1 MANLAGKVEAEVEI
15 KCDADEFFHSWG
27 GKAHQLPNLCPE
39 KLHNVEV
46 HEGDWKTEGSAKLW
60 TYVHAQ
66 ICSSFL
72 NFAFVCDRLC
82 GFVSGRCDGKKKVAK
97 EIIEAIDEEKKLVTF
112 KVIEGDLMELYKTF
126 IATVHVDTQ
135 GESNVVTWTFE
146 YEKLNE
152 NVEDPN
158 TLMGMCINMT
168 KDIEAHH
175 LQQ

>member
-1 MANLAGKVEAEVEI
+1 M
-15 KCDADEFFHSWG
+15 S
-27 GKAHQLPNLCPE
+27 
-39 KLHNVEV
+39 
-46 HEGDWKTEGSAKLW
+46 
-60 TYVHAQ
+60 
-66 ICSSFL
+66 
-72 NFAFVCDRLC
+72 
-82 GFVSGRCDGKKKVAK
+82 CDGKKKVAK